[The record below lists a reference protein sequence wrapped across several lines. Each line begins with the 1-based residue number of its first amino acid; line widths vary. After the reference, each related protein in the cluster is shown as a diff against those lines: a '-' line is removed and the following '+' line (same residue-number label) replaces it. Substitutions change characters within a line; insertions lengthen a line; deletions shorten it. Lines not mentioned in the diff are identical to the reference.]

1 LIEKYSIKHIL
12 PRVLLATQRK
22 DSFVAAVAV
31 AAVAEELRAM
41 YDSHGAQADCEIG
54 RGLRTLYYFAAV
66 ESSWIA
72 VVAALAAKNSV
83 HCFGPVVVSP
93 GLK

>member
-31 AAVAEELRAM
+31 AEELRAT